1 MLLNDLMNPE
11 TLQVYIDSL
20 FVEGDERLED
30 GGIRCGK
37 CGGMK
42 TCHGTG
48 VLEGILLPIRCEC
61 KKRADDERLSA
72 IREAEEE
79 RRREEL
85 RRIGLTSKAYAEK
98 TFAADVAPDSSFSKT
113 CRRYCEQW
121 SEMKKVN
128 AGLLLYG
135 DVGTGKSFY
144 ACCIANEIIDRY
156 FEQVYVTTIPRLI
169 SQLQPFDGHKKVAA
183 IIDAVPLLVLDDLGA
198 ERETSFVDEQLFS
211 IIDRRLL
218 SRKPT
223 IVTTNLTLQ
232 DIRNPQTT
240 AQRRIYDRIIEMCP
254 IQMRFDGRNWRAD
267 ALISKREQ
275 AFDALGW

>member
-98 TFAADVAPDSSFSKT
+98 TFAADVAPESSVSKT

-121 SEMKKVN
+121 SEMKKMN

-156 FEQVYVTTIPRLI
+156 FEQAYVTTIPRLI
-169 SQLQPFDGHKKVAA
+169 SQLQPFDGHEKVAA

-218 SRKPT
+218 SSKPT

>member
-98 TFAADVAPDSSFSKT
+98 TFAADVAPESSLSKM

-144 ACCIANEIIDRY
+144 ACCIANEIINRY
-156 FEQVYVTTIPRLI
+156 QEQVYVTTIPTLI
-169 SQLQPFDGHKKVAA
+169 AALQSFDNR
-183 IIDAVPLLVLDDLGA
+183 DAMLATIESVTLLVLDDLGA
-198 ERETSFVDEQLFS
+198 ERETSFAEEQLFT
-211 IIDRRLL
+211 IVDHRLL
-218 SRKPT
+218 AGKPT
-223 IVTTNLTLQ
+223 IITTNLSLKEIKNPNTLS
-232 DIRNPQTT
+232 
-240 AQRRIYDRIIEMCP
+240 QRRIFDRVLEMCP
-254 IQMRFDGRNWRAD
+254 AQLRCDGRNRRKD
-267 ALISKREQ
+267 AMSARREQ
-275 AFDALGW
+275 AIKALR

>member
-121 SEMKKVN
+121 SEMKKMN

-156 FEQVYVTTIPRLI
+156 FEQAYVTTIPRLI
-169 SQLQPFDGHKKVAA
+169 SQLQPFDGHEKVAA

-275 AFDALGW
+275 AFDALR

>member
-11 TLQVYIDSL
+11 ALQAYVDGL

-156 FEQVYVTTIPRLI
+156 FEQAYVTTIPRLI

>member
-98 TFAADVAPDSSFSKT
+98 TFAADVAPESSVSKT

-121 SEMKKVN
+121 SEMKKMN

-156 FEQVYVTTIPRLI
+156 FEQAYVTTIPRLI
-169 SQLQPFDGHKKVAA
+169 SQLQPFDGHEKVAA

-218 SRKPT
+218 SSKPT

-275 AFDALGW
+275 AFDALR

>member
-98 TFAADVAPDSSFSKT
+98 TFAADVAPESSVSKT

-121 SEMKKVN
+121 SEMKKMN

-156 FEQVYVTTIPRLI
+156 FEQAYVTTIPRLI
-169 SQLQPFDGHKKVAA
+169 SQLQPFDGHEKVAA

-275 AFDALGW
+275 AFDALR

>member
-11 TLQVYIDSL
+11 ALQAYVDGL

-30 GGIRCGK
+30 GNIRCGK

-61 KKRADDERLSA
+61 KKRADDERLNA
-72 IREAEEE
+72 IHEAEKE

-98 TFAADVAPDSSFSKT
+98 TFAADVAPESSLSKM

-156 FEQVYVTTIPRLI
+156 QEQVYVTTIPTLI
-169 SQLQPFDGHKKVAA
+169 AKLQSFDNRDKTIATIETVA
-183 IIDAVPLLVLDDLGA
+183 LLVLDDLGA
-198 ERETSFVDEQLFS
+198 ERDTSFAEEQLFS

-218 SRKPT
+218 SGKPT
-223 IVTTNLTLQ
+223 IVTTNLTFQ
-232 DIRNPQTT
+232 QMRNSQTT
-240 AQRRIYDRIIEMCP
+240 AQRRIFDRVIEMCP
-254 IQMRFDGRNWRAD
+254 IQMRFDGRNRRAD

-275 AFDALGW
+275 AIKALR

>member
-1 MLLNDLMNPE
+1 
-11 TLQVYIDSL
+11 
-20 FVEGDERLED
+20 
-30 GGIRCGK
+30 
-37 CGGMK
+37 
-42 TCHGTG
+42 
-48 VLEGILLPIRCEC
+48 
-61 KKRADDERLSA
+61 LSA

-98 TFAADVAPDSSFSKT
+98 TFAADVAPESSVSKT

-121 SEMKKVN
+121 SEMKKMN

-156 FEQVYVTTIPRLI
+156 FEQAYVTTIPRLI
-169 SQLQPFDGHKKVAA
+169 SQLQPFDGHEKVAA

-275 AFDALGW
+275 AFDALR